1 MAQRLNM
8 LDATHPGS
16 YSIYWNPPAPRKP
29 AFVNTLTVSL
39 AIFATTLIGSGV
51 AVASQLEK
59 LPTPD
64 QIAVIPPGAEGMNV
78 YPVVETADVWLAP
91 QAAR

>member
-1 MAQRLNM
+1 MGLRVLLTGSRGGRL
-8 LDATHPGS
+8 G
-16 YSIYWNPPAPRKP
+16 
-29 AFVNTLTVSL
+29 
-39 AIFATTLIGSGV
+39 GSGV

>member
-1 MAQRLNM
+1 M

-16 YSIYWNPPAPRKP
+16 YSIYWSPPVLRKP
-29 AFVNTLTVSL
+29 AFVNALTISL
-39 AIFATTLIGSGV
+39 ALFATTLIGSGV

-91 QAAR
+91 QAAH